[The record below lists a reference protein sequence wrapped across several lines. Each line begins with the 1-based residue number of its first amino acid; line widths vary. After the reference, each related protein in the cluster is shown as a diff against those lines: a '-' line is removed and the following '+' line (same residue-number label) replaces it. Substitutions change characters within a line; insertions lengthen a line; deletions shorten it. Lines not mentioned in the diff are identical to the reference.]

1 MAVRNMPVVKSAVKL
16 PANICKPLSVPANW
30 INQCRTRTGRV
41 DWPSIRL
48 LAEVEARGGKA
59 PVKVLA
65 HALHRSARATRRA
78 LAALEAL
85 GAVTRAQ
92 VPVVGCNGRMRGS
105 YTLIRLL
112 WPATDRQCLL
122 VDGSREHAR
131 QPAVAAVEAALV
143 YRLRLKAAW
152 VADFSW
158 LCRRTGLSRR
168 SVERGLRELRQ
179 RGTLSLVQAH
189 AYGHRVLLV
198 SWPQGSLR
206 SIPPNV
212 AARSIPPN
220 MAALLNRRNIGEQ
233 EGTEGVPSSDKALEV
248 AGADAGYSN
257 ASEYWAGKGIIE
269 EVNRHLSSGSA
280 RTDYCLLASSSVCTP
295 ADVTAELM
303 AIRAGQPATPT
314 FACLANPIDLGS
326 PLEQACMGRLLA
338 TCQRAVQPGGLTVG
352 ELATE
357 ILRQVT
363 CHPDRLLMNHC
374 DSAERLVGRVITS
387 WLRHGR
393 PSIYPLVS
401 LSHGCDLVRLLL
413 DILAPPLKP
422 VESPSLEAAEQPLV
436 RPSETLESCLRLARD
451 WKASNPSL
459 NANPN

>member
-1 MAVRNMPVVKSAVKL
+1 MATRNMPVVKPGVKL

-30 INQCRTRTGRV
+30 INQCRTPSGRV
-41 DWPSIRL
+41 DWPAIRL
-48 LAEVEARGGKA
+48 LAEVAARGGKA
-59 PVKVLA
+59 PVKSLA
-65 HALHRSARATRRA
+65 YATSRSARATRRA

-85 GAVTRAQ
+85 GAITRAQ
-92 VPVVGCNGRMRGS
+92 VPVVGRSGRMRGS

-112 WPATDRQCLL
+112 WPTADKQCLL

-143 YRLRLKAAW
+143 YRLRLKATW
-152 VADFSW
+152 VVDYAW

-179 RGTLSLVQAH
+179 RGTLSLAQAH
-189 AYGHRVLLV
+189 AYGHKVLLA
-198 SWPQGSLR
+198 SRPEGSLR
-206 SIPPNV
+206 SIPPNM

-220 MAALLNRRNIGEQ
+220 MAALLNRRNTGEQ
-233 EGTEGVPSSDKALEV
+233 EGTEGVPSLEKASEV

-257 ASEYWAGKGIIE
+257 ASEDWAGKGIIQA
-269 EVNRHLSSGSA
+269 VNKHLESGDP
-280 RTDYCLLASSSVCTP
+280 RTDFCLLASSSVCTP
-295 ADVTAELM
+295 ADVTAELI
-303 AIRAGQPATPT
+303 AIRAGQPATPI
-314 FACLANPIDLGS
+314 FAGLTTGIDLAS
-326 PLEQACMGRLLA
+326 PLEQACWAKLLA
-338 TCQRAVQPGGLTVG
+338 TCQRAAQPGGLAVD

-357 ILRQVT
+357 ILRQAT
-363 CHPDRLLMNHC
+363 CHPDRLLI
-374 DSAERLVGRVITS
+374 SAIDRLVGRVVTS

-413 DILAPPLKP
+413 DILAPPPKP
-422 VESPSLEAAEQPLV
+422 VESPSLEATEQPLV
-436 RPSETLESCLRLARD
+436 RPSETLAACLRLARD

-459 NANPN
+459 SANPN